1 MKYYTKPV
9 PSDMAILYETY
20 TTKDIL
26 DEYFIDWVKLMGQT
40 NRPIIEDACI
50 DDWVIMNHARE
61 SDSDGH
67 HVFTLS
73 ASGVSEWC

>member
-26 DEYFIDWVKLMGQT
+26 DEYFIDWAKLMGQT

-50 DDWVIMNHARE
+50 DDWVIMNHAWE
-61 SDSDGH
+61 SDSDGY